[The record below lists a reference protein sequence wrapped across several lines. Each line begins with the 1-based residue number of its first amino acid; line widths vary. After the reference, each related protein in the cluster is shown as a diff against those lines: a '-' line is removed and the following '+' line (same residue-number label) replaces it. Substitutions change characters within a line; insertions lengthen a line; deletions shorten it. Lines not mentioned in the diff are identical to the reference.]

1 MNFLLPQTREGIVQG
16 VRLVDIHGDRYLDIA
31 LVLDDGATAQGRVSV
46 LECPPELA
54 VGERVSARFA
64 MGVMTSVKR

>member
-1 MNFLLPQTREGIVQG
+1 MNFLLPQTREGVVEG
-16 VRLVDIHGDRYLDIA
+16 VRLVDIHGDRYLDVA
-31 LVLDDGATAQGRVSV
+31 LRLDDGAVANGRVSL
-46 LECPPELA
+46 LECPADLA